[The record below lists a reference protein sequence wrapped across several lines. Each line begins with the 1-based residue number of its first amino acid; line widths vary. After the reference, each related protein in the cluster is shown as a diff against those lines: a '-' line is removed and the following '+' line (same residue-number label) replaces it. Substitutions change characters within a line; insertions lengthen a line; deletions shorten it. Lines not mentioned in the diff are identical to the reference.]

1 MRIAVSSQLSA
12 ISYVLQLTLNAISQ
26 ISHLISLPMNKIIK
40 YVITDIL
47 RNRIV
52 LFYTVF
58 LLASSFTVFSL
69 EDSSSKGLLSLLNI
83 ILIVVPLVSIIFSTI
98 YVYNSAEFV
107 ELLVSQPLKRKTIWL
122 SLFAGLAASLSIAF
136 FIGAGIPVLIYQAN
150 IIGFTMITV
159 GIVLSVIFVAI
170 ALLATVKMRDKAKG
184 IGAAIMLWLYFS
196 LLFDG
201 FVLFLLFQFADYPL
215 EKPMI
220 AVSALNPIDL
230 SRILIL
236 LQLDVSAM
244 MGYTG
249 AVFKDFF
256 GTSTGLIF
264 SFSVLLLWI
273 ALPVWYSTRQFR
285 TKDL

>member
-1 MRIAVSSQLSA
+1 MIAVG
-12 ISYVLQLTLNAISQ
+12 VL
-26 ISHLISLPMNKIIK
+26 
-40 YVITDIL
+40 
-47 RNRIV
+47 
-52 LFYTVF
+52 
-58 LLASSFTVFSL
+58 
-69 EDSSSKGLLSLLNI
+69 
-83 ILIVVPLVSIIFSTI
+83 
-98 YVYNSAEFV
+98 
-107 ELLVSQPLKRKTIWL
+107 
-122 SLFAGLAASLSIAF
+122 
-136 FIGAGIPVLIYQAN
+136 
-150 IIGFTMITV
+150 
-159 GIVLSVIFVAI
+159 LSVIFVSI
-170 ALLATVKMRDKAKG
+170 AMLATVKTRDKAKG

-201 FVLFLLFQFADYPL
+201 FVLFLLFQFTDYPM

-256 GTSTGLIF
+256 GTYVGILFSLTILI
-264 SFSVLLLWI
+264 LWI
-273 ALPVWYSTRQFR
+273 AIPVWYATRKFN

>member
-1 MRIAVSSQLSA
+1 MK
-12 ISYVLQLTLNAISQ
+12 
-26 ISHLISLPMNKIIK
+26 KIIK

-47 RNRIV
+47 RNKIV
-52 LFYTVF
+52 LVYTLF
-58 LLASSFTVFSL
+58 LLVASFSVFGL
-69 EDSSSKGLLSLLNI
+69 EDNSNKGLLSLLNI

-98 YVYNSAEFV
+98 YVYNSAEFI

-122 SLFAGLAASLSIAF
+122 SLFTGLAASLCIAF
-136 FIGAGIPVLIYQAN
+136 FIGAGIPVLIFQAN
-150 IIGFTMITV
+150 SIGVTMLLIGTL
-159 GIVLSVIFVAI
+159 LSIIFVAI
-170 ALLATVKMRDKAKG
+170 AMLATVKTRDKAKG

-201 FVLFLLFQFADYPL
+201 LVLFLLFQFADYPM

-220 AVSALNPIDL
+220 AISAMNPIDL

-256 GTSTGLIF
+256 GTTSGLLF
-264 SFSVLLLWI
+264 SFAVLLLWI
-273 ALPVWYSTRQFR
+273 VLPVWYANRKFN

>member
-1 MRIAVSSQLSA
+1 
-12 ISYVLQLTLNAISQ
+12 
-26 ISHLISLPMNKIIK
+26 MNKIIK

-47 RNRIV
+47 RNKIV
-52 LFYTVF
+52 VIYTIF
-58 LLASSFTVFSL
+58 LLAASFSVFSL
-69 EDSSSKGLLSLLNI
+69 EDNSSKGLLSLLNI

-98 YVYNSAEFV
+98 YMYNSVEFI
-107 ELLVSQPLKRKTIWL
+107 ELLVSQPLKRRSIWL
-122 SLFAGLAASLSIAF
+122 SLFAGLACSLSIAF
-136 FIGAGIPVLIYQAN
+136 FIGAGIPVLLYQAN
-150 IIGFTMITV
+150 WIGYTMILCGRILS
-159 GIVLSVIFVAI
+159 GIFAAI
-170 ALLATVKMRDKAKG
+170 AFLATVKMRDKAKG

-201 FVLFLLFQFADYPL
+201 LVLFLLFQFADYPL

-220 AVSALNPIDL
+220 ALSTLNPIDL

-256 GTSTGLIF
+256 GTTTGLMF
-264 SFSVLLLWI
+264 SFFVLLSWI
-273 ALPVWYSTRQFR
+273 LLPVWYSTRKFNS
-285 TKDL
+285 KDL